1 MGQPEA
7 VQEVPEAA
15 AKVEAAP
22 AKEAGAGNTGTAKR
36 KKKKKSGDE
45 GEGKSG
51 KKPELAT
58 VIAPY
63 SAAGKEQ
70 LSLQKGQMILVRKRT
85 ETGWWQG
92 EIQASGTGTKG
103 RKRQIGW
110 FPASYVKLMGGGAA
124 EKTPEKTATKSDETE
139 AKKPKYRALFTYAG
153 QHDDELAFNAGD
165 VITLLSKD

>member
-1 MGQPEA
+1 M
-7 VQEVPEAA
+7 
-15 AKVEAAP
+15 
-22 AKEAGAGNTGTAKR
+22 
-36 KKKKKSGDE
+36 
-45 GEGKSG
+45 
-51 KKPELAT
+51 AT

-165 VITLLSKD
+165 IITLLSKDEEAWWKGELDGRVGVFPSNYVEEINCKYSSGLTSCGFVQAHCLKIAQKVSF